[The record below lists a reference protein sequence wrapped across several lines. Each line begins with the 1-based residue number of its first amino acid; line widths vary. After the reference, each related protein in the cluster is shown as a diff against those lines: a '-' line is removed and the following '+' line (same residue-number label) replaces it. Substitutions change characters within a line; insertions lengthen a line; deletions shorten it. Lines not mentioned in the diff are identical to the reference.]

1 MILYYNKQTMKQTQT
16 QSEDTIPM
24 TDELMADYRHYAG
37 NQSDKALEL
46 IQEVGQVPYL
56 VYYKLDGEGNRYS
69 HYLDEIVD
77 GIYVPD
83 MDKQA
88 ELEATQ
94 AREAFKAQRQEAV
107 DNLEVTYEG
116 TIYQGDEVSQG
127 RMSRAILALPD
138 DTTTTLW
145 IAKDNTPMQLTKVDL
160 SSILRLAGEAQ
171 TVLWI
176 A

>member
-1 MILYYNKQTMKQTQT
+1 MKYYTDINGNLYANPTNLDGLVEIESTVREDGTLLPKHKNLSLVQTKEDGSYYTYYNHDGTP
-16 QSEDTIPM
+16 D
-24 TDELMADYRHYAG
+24 
-37 NQSDKALEL
+37 
-46 IQEVGQVPYL
+46 VP
-56 VYYKLDGEGNRYS
+56 K
-69 HYLDEIVD
+69 I
-77 GIYVPD
+77 
-83 MDKQA
+83 A

-107 DNLEVTYEG
+107 DNLEVTYEDI
-116 TIYQGDEVSQG
+116 IYQGDEVSQG

-171 TVLWI
+171 TALWI

>member
-1 MILYYNKQTMKQTQT
+1 MIKIQINLGV
-16 QSEDTIPM
+16 IPR
-24 TDELMADYRHYAG
+24 DELTLKEDGNIYA
-37 NQSDKALEL
+37 E
-46 IQEVGQVPYL
+46 
-56 VYYKLDGEGNRYS
+56 
-69 HYLDEIVD
+69 YLDVKVD
-77 GIYVPD
+77 GKYVPD

-138 DTTTTLW
+138 DTSTTLW
-145 IAKDNTPMQLTKVDL
+145 IAKDNTPVQLTKGDL
-160 SSILRLAGEAQ
+160 SIILRLAGEAQ

>member
-1 MILYYNKQTMKQTQT
+1 MIKIQTNLGV
-16 QSEDTIPM
+16 IPR
-24 TDELMADYRHYAG
+24 DELTLKEDGNIYA
-37 NQSDKALEL
+37 E
-46 IQEVGQVPYL
+46 
-56 VYYKLDGEGNRYS
+56 
-69 HYLDEIVD
+69 YLDTKVD
-77 GIYVPD
+77 GKYVPD

>member
-1 MILYYNKQTMKQTQT
+1 MENTMKYYTDINGNLYANPSNLEGLVEVESAVRADGTLLPKHKNLSLVQTKEDGSYYTYYNQDGT
-16 QSEDTIPM
+16 
-24 TDELMADYRHYAG
+24 ADV
-37 NQSDKALEL
+37 SK
-46 IQEVGQVPYL
+46 I
-56 VYYKLDGEGNRYS
+56 
-69 HYLDEIVD
+69 
-77 GIYVPD
+77 
-83 MDKQA
+83 A

-160 SSILRLAGEAQ
+160 SSILRLSGEAQ
-171 TVLWI
+171 TALWT
-176 A
+176 AQ

>member
-1 MILYYNKQTMKQTQT
+1 MQ
-16 QSEDTIPM
+16 
-24 TDELMADYRHYAG
+24 G
-37 NQSDKALEL
+37 
-46 IQEVGQVPYL
+46 
-56 VYYKLDGEGNRYS
+56 YYKLNTDGTIQSRSKQPNES
-69 HYLDEIVD
+69 WLSLDSLEVTESGEYYKYYNQD
-77 GIYVPD
+77 GTPD
-83 MDKQA
+83 VSKIA

-94 AREAFKAQRQEAV
+94 AIEAFKAQRQEAV

-160 SSILRLAGEAQ
+160 SSILRLSGEAQ
-171 TVLWI
+171 TALWT
-176 A
+176 AQ

>member
-1 MILYYNKQTMKQTQT
+1 
-16 QSEDTIPM
+16 
-24 TDELMADYRHYAG
+24 MA
-37 NQSDKALEL
+37 
-46 IQEVGQVPYL
+46 
-56 VYYKLDGEGNRYS
+56 YYKLNTDGTIQSRS
-69 HYLDEIVD
+69 KQVD
-77 GIYVPD
+77 NTWLPLSDLATKEDGTLYDFYNEDGTPD
-83 MDKQA
+83 IAKTA

-107 DNLEVTYEG
+107 DNLEVTYED

-138 DTTTTLW
+138 DTITTLW
-145 IAKDNTPMQLTKVDL
+145 IAKDNTHIQLTKVDL

>member
-1 MILYYNKQTMKQTQT
+1 MKELNMIAKYIDGKFNIIRGELTQF
-16 QSEDTIPM
+16 
-24 TDELMADYRHYAG
+24 L
-37 NQSDKALEL
+37 SDKGYKEYDFDLETK
-46 IQEVGQVPYL
+46 EDGSYYDYYL
-56 VYYKLDGEGNRYS
+56 QDGTADVS
-69 HYLDEIVD
+69 KI
-77 GIYVPD
+77 
-83 MDKQA
+83 A

-94 AREAFKAQRQEAV
+94 AREAFKSQRQEAV
-107 DNLEVTYEG
+107 DNIEVTYEG

-145 IAKDNTPMQLTKVDL
+145 IAKDNTPMQLTRVDL

-171 TVLWI
+171 TVLWT

>member
-1 MILYYNKQTMKQTQT
+1 MKYYTDINGNLYANPTNLDGLVEVESTVREDGTLLPKHKNLSLVQTKEDGSYYTYYNQDGTP
-16 QSEDTIPM
+16 D
-24 TDELMADYRHYAG
+24 
-37 NQSDKALEL
+37 
-46 IQEVGQVPYL
+46 VP
-56 VYYKLDGEGNRYS
+56 K
-69 HYLDEIVD
+69 I
-77 GIYVPD
+77 
-83 MDKQA
+83 A

-107 DNLEVTYEG
+107 DNLEVTYEDI
-116 TIYQGDEVSQG
+116 IYQGDEVSQG

-145 IAKDNTPMQLTKVDL
+145 IAKDNTPVQLTKVDL

-171 TVLWI
+171 TALWI

>member
-1 MILYYNKQTMKQTQT
+1 M
-16 QSEDTIPM
+16 
-24 TDELMADYRHYAG
+24 
-37 NQSDKALEL
+37 
-46 IQEVGQVPYL
+46 
-56 VYYKLDGEGNRYS
+56 YYKLNTDGTIQSANKQHEGFS
-69 HYLDEIVD
+69 PLSELETKED
-77 GIYVPD
+77 GTYYQYYNIDGTPD
-83 MDKQA
+83 VSKIA

-160 SSILRLAGEAQ
+160 SSILRLSGEAQ
-171 TVLWI
+171 TALWT
-176 A
+176 AQ

>member
-1 MILYYNKQTMKQTQT
+1 MKYYIDTNGNIYANPINLDGLVEVTNPTREDGTLFPKHKNLSLVQTKEDGSYYYYYNQ
-16 QSEDTIPM
+16 
-24 TDELMADYRHYAG
+24 
-37 NQSDKALEL
+37 
-46 IQEVGQVPYL
+46 
-56 VYYKLDGEGNRYS
+56 DGT
-69 HYLDEIVD
+69 
-77 GIYVPD
+77 PD
-83 MDKQA
+83 VSKIA

-145 IAKDNTPMQLTKVDL
+145 IAKDNTPMQLTRVDL

-171 TVLWI
+171 TVLWT

>member
-1 MILYYNKQTMKQTQT
+1 MKYYKDTNGNLYANPSNLEGLVEVESAVRADGTLLPKHKNLSLVQTKEDGSYYYYYNQ
-16 QSEDTIPM
+16 
-24 TDELMADYRHYAG
+24 
-37 NQSDKALEL
+37 
-46 IQEVGQVPYL
+46 
-56 VYYKLDGEGNRYS
+56 DGT
-69 HYLDEIVD
+69 
-77 GIYVPD
+77 PD
-83 MDKQA
+83 VSKIA

-145 IAKDNTPMQLTKVDL
+145 IAKDNTPMQLTRVDL
-160 SSILRLAGEAQ
+160 SSIHRLAGEAQ
-171 TVLWI
+171 TVLWT

>member
-1 MILYYNKQTMKQTQT
+1 MVALLINGKLFISTSSTLTEFLEEKGYAEYDDDYFATQEDGSYYTYYNQ
-16 QSEDTIPM
+16 
-24 TDELMADYRHYAG
+24 
-37 NQSDKALEL
+37 
-46 IQEVGQVPYL
+46 
-56 VYYKLDGEGNRYS
+56 DGT
-69 HYLDEIVD
+69 
-77 GIYVPD
+77 PD
-83 MDKQA
+83 VSKIA

-94 AREAFKAQRQEAV
+94 AREAFKSQRQEAV
-107 DNLEVTYEG
+107 DNIEVTYEG

-145 IAKDNTPMQLTKVDL
+145 IAKDNTPMQLTRVDL

-171 TVLWI
+171 TVLWT

>member
-1 MILYYNKQTMKQTQT
+1 MQENKMNYYTDTNGNLYANPT
-16 QSEDTIPM
+16 
-24 TDELMADYRHYAG
+24 
-37 NQSDKALEL
+37 N
-46 IQEVGQVPYL
+46 
-56 VYYKLDGEGNRYS
+56 LDGLVEVTNPVREDGTLLPKHENLGTVETKEDGSYYGY
-69 HYLDEIVD
+69 YLQD
-77 GIYVPD
+77 GTPD
-83 MDKQA
+83 VSKIA

-107 DNLEVTYEG
+107 DNLEVTYEDI
-116 TIYQGDEVSQG
+116 IYQGDEVSQG

-145 IAKDNTPMQLTKVDL
+145 IAKDNTPVQLTKGDL
-160 SSILRLAGEAQ
+160 SIILRLAGEAQ

>member
-1 MILYYNKQTMKQTQT
+1 MVAKYIDGKFNIIRGELTQF
-16 QSEDTIPM
+16 
-24 TDELMADYRHYAG
+24 L
-37 NQSDKALEL
+37 SDKGYKEYDFDLETK
-46 IQEVGQVPYL
+46 EDGNYYDYYL
-56 VYYKLDGEGNRYS
+56 LDGT
-69 HYLDEIVD
+69 
-77 GIYVPD
+77 PD
-83 MDKQA
+83 VSKIA

-94 AREAFKAQRQEAV
+94 AREAFKSQRQEAV
-107 DNLEVTYEG
+107 DNIEVTYEG

-145 IAKDNTPMQLTKVDL
+145 IAKDNTPMQLTRVDL

-171 TVLWI
+171 TVLWT

>member
-1 MILYYNKQTMKQTQT
+1 MKELNMIAKYIDGKFNIIRGELTQFLSDKGYKEYDFDLETKEDGSYYTYYNQDGT
-16 QSEDTIPM
+16 
-24 TDELMADYRHYAG
+24 ADV
-37 NQSDKALEL
+37 SK
-46 IQEVGQVPYL
+46 I
-56 VYYKLDGEGNRYS
+56 
-69 HYLDEIVD
+69 
-77 GIYVPD
+77 
-83 MDKQA
+83 A

-94 AREAFKAQRQEAV
+94 AREAFKSQRQEAV
-107 DNLEVTYEG
+107 DNIEVTYEG

-145 IAKDNTPMQLTKVDL
+145 IAKDNTPMQLTRVDL

-171 TVLWI
+171 TVLWT